1 MLVPVLL
8 TKGEAKALTILI
20 ECMGDR
26 VWACE
31 RLGISKWTLH
41 RHLVNIN
48 NKTGT
53 NGALDLISLMWRNV
67 GYLR

>member
-26 VWACE
+26 VRACE
-31 RLGISKWTLH
+31 RLGISKWTL
-41 RHLVNIN
+41 RCHLVNIN
-48 NKTGT
+48 NKAGT
-53 NGALDLISLMWRNV
+53 NGALDLISLMWRNG
-67 GYLR
+67 GYLW